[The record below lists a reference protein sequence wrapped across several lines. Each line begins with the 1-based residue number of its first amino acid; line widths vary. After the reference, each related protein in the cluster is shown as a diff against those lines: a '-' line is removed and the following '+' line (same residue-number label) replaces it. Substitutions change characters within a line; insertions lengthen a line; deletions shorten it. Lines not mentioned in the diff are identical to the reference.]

1 MLMTD
6 SGGCSAHKL
15 ERRMACRL
23 RRMTHRDGGEAGTA
37 GTQRAIPGRVHGATG
52 DEARKD
58 GTGTGVK

>member
-1 MLMTD
+1 MQCPQTRATD
-6 SGGCSAHKL
+6 
-15 ERRMACRL
+15 ACRL

-37 GTQRAIPGRVHGATG
+37 GTQRAIPGRVHGASG